1 MSNRLH
7 PDLHSACVCAV
18 CPHEPDPDQT
28 SRRDEHRAPLGRL
41 DLLAAMAINIRPLRG
56 LPPYGPLAGQ
66 DPPNPPMVKDL
77 TLRGQSAFQADD
89 GTPPAYPVTGR
100 APDGSRREV
109 TRGDRLRLFGRDGC
123 PPNTAATWRV
133 TDHVLQDSREN

>member
-56 LPPYGPLAGQ
+56 LPPYGPLRGKTLLIPLWSKTSPYGGNRPFRPTTERLRRTLSPDAPRTAVGGKSPGETGFGCSEGTAALQ
-66 DPPNPPMVKDL
+66 
-77 TLRGQSAFQADD
+77 TLRQPG
-89 GTPPAYPVTGR
+89 
-100 APDGSRREV
+100 E
-109 TRGDRLRLFGRDGC
+109 
-123 PPNTAATWRV
+123 
-133 TDHVLQDSREN
+133 